1 MNGFVFLSAP
11 SWTIVPVGCY
21 RDSYVE
27 PRPLPE
33 LIADFRN
40 TIDSKDVK
48 KTIMACAEK
57 AREKGFK
64 FFGIQYYTEC
74 WSGTGAEKTY
84 ERDGTSKDCENG
96 VGKSAANFVYRFG
109 DYGEYE
115 MLVSVNF
122 TDMLYFKTPLMLV
135 SSFPAAS

>member
-1 MNGFVFLSAP
+1 M
-11 SWTIVPVGCY
+11 
-21 RDSYVE
+21 E

-33 LIADFRN
+33 LIADFQN
-40 TIDSKDVK
+40 TIDGKGVN

-84 ERDGTSKDCENG
+84 GRDGTSKGCQNG

-109 DYGEYE
+109 DYGECE
-115 MLVSVNF
+115 TLLSVIFNF
-122 TDMLYFKTPLMLV
+122 KDRLHFQTPLTIF
-135 SSFPAAS
+135 SFLAATINFVRAREQNNFCLSAASPSSSR

>member
-1 MNGFVFLSAP
+1 
-11 SWTIVPVGCY
+11 
-21 RDSYVE
+21 VE

-33 LIADFRN
+33 LIADFQN
-40 TIDSKDVK
+40 TIDGKGVN

-84 ERDGTSKDCENG
+84 GRDGTSKGCQNG

-109 DYGEYE
+109 DYGECE
-115 MLVSVNF
+115 TFHSDNF
-122 TDMLYFKTPLMLV
+122 KDRLYFQTPLTIFF
-135 SSFPAAS
+135 SFLAAN